1 MPLSPPGPAPSSR
14 QASSFDARE
23 RGLHVEPQRVRRAL
37 RDQLPALVRWQRFR
51 GARIERRPV
60 GIARPGRVGLALR
73 HQTGDFRAALETRID
88 QAQACQ
94 FFDRL
99 PIARKMFRLPPHR
112 RFPGYPQPGEVL
124 IDRRL
129 EFRPAPGRVDV
140 LDPQQEPSPRAARQV
155 EVQQRRIGVTEME
168 VAVRAW
174 CKSENGWRHH
184 AGPGISGLPWPPR
197 SRRSTTAR

>member
-14 QASSFDARE
+14 PGQFFRARE
-23 RGLHVEPQRVRRAL
+23 CCLHVEPQRVRRAF
-37 RDQLPALVRWQRFR
+37 RDQLSALVRRQRFR

-60 GIARPGRVGLALR
+60 GIARPGRAGFALR
-73 HQTGDFRAALETRID
+73 NQTGDFRAALEARID

-94 FFDRL
+94 SFDRL
-99 PIARKMFRLPPHR
+99 PIARKMLRLPPHR
-112 RFPGYPQPGEVL
+112 RFPGYPEPGEVFV
-124 IDRRL
+124 DRRL

-140 LDPQQEPSPRAARQV
+140 LDPQQEPAAGPARQI
-155 EVQQRRIGVTEME
+155 EIQQRRIGVTEME

-184 AGPGISGLPWPPR
+184 AGPGISGLPWPSR